1 MLPSL
6 LTCDLCS
13 LRSDVDRLA
22 FSVVWE
28 LDKDTLEVVSA
39 EFHRSVIRS
48 CKSFTYGEAQLRMD
62 DPTMQDELTCDLRML
77 NKVGPLESRRY
88 ICGESVYRV

>member
-1 MLPSL
+1 MKDSQERGTTVYLVNRRIEMLPSL

-28 LDKDTLEVVSA
+28 LDKVLIYCSKRLLGDH
-39 EFHRSVIRS
+39 F
-48 CKSFTYGEAQLRMD
+48 Q
-62 DPTMQDELTCDLRML
+62 
-77 NKVGPLESRRY
+77 
-88 ICGESVYRV
+88 